1 MRARVGRGKLERH
14 SRVMVRRTTGEPAMT
29 VSGGA
34 DLCYFWGEEAIGVHC
49 FNVQGQSC
57 WRAGRSASIRD
68 YRQVD
73 NQGLSS
79 SVTGELESTDS
90 SSGPTENSDQTSQK
104 CEE

>member
-1 MRARVGRGKLERH
+1 MRMRARVGRGELARY
-14 SRVMVRRTTGEPAMT
+14 SLVMVRRTTDEPAMT

-73 NQGLSS
+73 NQGISS
-79 SVTGELESTDS
+79 SVTGESTDS
-90 SSGPTENSDQTSQK
+90 SS
-104 CEE
+104 